1 VQFKSISLAVQ
12 KYIAGH
18 IITRDMAMDAG
29 MPEIAGSRIAEDIDI
44 EPCPNPDCK
53 GGRVEEER

>member
-1 VQFKSISLAVQ
+1 
-12 KYIAGH
+12 
-18 IITRDMAMDAG
+18 MAMDAG